1 MNSKPFVVALAALA
15 LVTVTHPASAQA
27 PPEAGAPAAQAPAAQ
42 AQATLNAD
50 GELVSVD
57 TKTNMITIKTTT
69 SPEMKFKFDDTT
81 KVTGGQ
87 KGVAG
92 LATMAGSQV
101 TIQYRKDGADNV
113 ATSITV
119 KPAAAAPRT
128 ESPRAPEPS
137 PRPEQPRPEQPRP

>member
-1 MNSKPFVVALAALA
+1 MNNRPIVVTMAALA
-15 LVTVTHPASAQA
+15 FVFATRPASAQA
-27 PPEAGAPAAQAPAAQ
+27 PPEAAAAPAAQ
-42 AQATLNAD
+42 AQASLSAD

-57 TKTNMITIKTTT
+57 TKANLITIKTATA
-69 SPEMKFKFDDTT
+69 PEMKFKFDDTT

-101 TIQYRKDGADNV
+101 TIQYRKDGADNR
-113 ATSITV
+113 ATSIMV

-128 ESPRAPEPS
+128 ESPRSPEPTPKAPEPA
-137 PRPEQPRPEQPRP
+137 PRPEQPEK